1 MKLNWSHENFRVL
14 GIDKDSKH
22 SRASL
27 NEFSLPSRIR
37 KVSSA
42 YKLMRDSTSLIIIP

>member
-14 GIDKDSKH
+14 GID
-22 SRASL
+22 
-27 NEFSLPSRIR
+27 FSLDLNCITDINFT
-37 KVSSA
+37 VSSA